1 MCTCIGLFFFNNDK
15 KSTATQKELMLTKQA
30 LYARHVEGAG
40 KEREIKILLTPPPL
54 PLIYS

>member
-40 KEREIKILLTPPPL
+40 KEREIKILLPPP
-54 PLIYS
+54 PYP